1 MRRSLVLCLLVAL
14 VITGCTV
21 APKPAK
27 PVTGSLKVLV
37 LGGAGMESTLF
48 TAFSAA
54 NPDVKPESVQLP
66 DAEYPELIAQ
76 LKDGTLKVDAIIAPA
91 NNFLFAQGVVT
102 PLDDLVKQEKLSLK
116 EYGSA
121 VELAR
126 HDGKLYGLPVALS
139 PMVVVY
145 NKDLF
150 EKAGLKAPT
159 TGWTWDE
166 FAADAKALVKVQQG
180 EKSWGAAVAPW
191 AMADLLLTA
200 GKGPADSDLNALQ
213 AMLTHFTSLQ
223 ADPKAVPK
231 EALGSDDLSYYQAF
245 ARGEIGMALAYWE
258 YSFAHAKPE
267 FAWGVAPIPGDQGT
281 PGTATLAMVNSKAE
295 NPDNARAFVKFA
307 GGLSGAQS
315 VAQLPGAPVPGYIT
329 DQVSSMWLAHAS
341 LGQEAAFITRLKY
354 VPQPDYPAELAP
366 LLLKEAD
373 AALQATKTPQEA
385 VEAYKQARAPLMS
398 KK

>member
-48 TAFSAA
+48 TAFTAA
-54 NPDVKPESVQLP
+54 YPDVKPESVQLP
-66 DAEYPELIAQ
+66 DAQFPEILAQ
-76 LKDGTLKVDAIIAPA
+76 LKDGTLKVDALIAPA
-91 NNFLFAQGVVT
+91 NNFLFAQGVVE
-102 PLDDLVKQEKLSLK
+102 PLDAYVKQEKLSLQ

-121 VELAR
+121 IELAR

-145 NKDLF
+145 NKDMF
-150 EKAGLKAPT
+150 TKAGLKAPT
-159 TGWTWDE
+159 AGWTWEE
-166 FAADAKALVKVQQG
+166 FEADAKALGKVQEQ
-180 EKSWGAAVAPW
+180 EQSWGAAVAPW
-191 AMADLLLTA
+191 AIADLLLTA
-200 GKGPADSDLNALQ
+200 GKGPTDPDLTALQ
-213 AMLTHFTSLQ
+213 TLITRMSNLQ

-231 EALGSDDLSYYQAF
+231 DVLGSDDLAYYQAF
-245 ARGEIGMALAYWE
+245 ARGQVGMALAYWE
-258 YSFAHAKPE
+258 YSFAHAHPE
-267 FAWGVAPIPGDQGT
+267 FGWSVAPIPGDQGT

-295 NPDNARAFVKFA
+295 NPDNARAFVKFV
-307 GGLSGAQS
+307 GGLNGAQA
-315 VAQLPGAPVPGYIT
+315 VAGLPGAPVPAFVT
-329 DQVSSMWLAHAS
+329 DQVTSMWLAHAT
-341 LGQEAAFITRLKY
+341 LGQEAAFVTQLKY
-354 VPQPDYPAELAP
+354 VPQPDYPEELAP

-373 AALQATKTPQEA
+373 AVLQGTKTPQQA
-385 VEAYKQARAPLMS
+385 VEAYKQAREPLMS